1 MKLAM
6 AHLVEAKADESVF
19 AEVRVSPFSS
29 WIRQPSPQK
38 ADRKL

>member
-19 AEVRVSPFSS
+19 AEVCCSAKREQVTRFGLL
-29 WIRQPSPQK
+29 RTFT
-38 ADRKL
+38 